1 MSQLAVGAIMTTN
14 VVTVPETMPVREVAA
29 LLAERGL
36 TGVLVVDP
44 AGHVLGVVSEFDLLG
59 RAGTTCGEIMSR
71 QVISVSEE
79 TPVDE
84 VAQLFVNHRI
94 RRVPVLA
101 GGRLVGIVSRG
112 DLLRGASLDQ
122 IRGPLDVVQ
131 RSSLTTGPLDI
142 VQQASEESFPAS
154 DAPTYSQP
162 EPTRPSAP
170 GVPPEQG

>member
-1 MSQLAVGAIMTTN
+1 MSELVVKAIMTTD
-14 VVTVPETMPVREVAA
+14 VVTVPETMPVRDLAA

-36 TGVLVVDP
+36 TGAPVVDP

-59 RAGTTCGEIMSR
+59 RAGTTCGAIMSR

-79 TPVDE
+79 TPVE
-84 VAQLFVNHRI
+84 QVARLFVDHRI

-131 RSSLTTGPLDI
+131 RSALTTGPLDV

-154 DAPTYSQP
+154 DAPTYTQP
-162 EPTRPSAP
+162 DPPRPPTP
-170 GVPPEQG
+170 GVPPAQG

>member
-1 MSQLAVGAIMTTN
+1 MSQLAVNASMTRD
-14 VVTVPETMPVREVAA
+14 VVTVPETLPVRDVAA
-29 LLAERGL
+29 LLAARGL

-44 AGHVLGVVSEFDLLG
+44 AGHVLGVVSELDLLG
-59 RAGTTCGEIMSR
+59 RACTTCGEIMSR

-79 TPVDE
+79 TPVE
-84 VAQLFVNHRI
+84 QVAQLFVDHRI

-112 DLLRGASLDQ
+112 DRLRGAALDR

-131 RSSLTTGPLDI
+131 RSALTSGPLDV

-162 EPTRPSAP
+162 EPTRPPAP
-170 GVPPEQG
+170 DVPPEQG